1 MRCVLQGCAICCRVV
16 PCVAAERGRDHH
28 HDDLTLR
35 QRAVV
40 RCSVVPRAA
49 ACCRQ
54 PLHHVPCAVAA
65 DTCPPASRCQHSPAP
80 TLATAACPFWAAM
93 KRQLQP
99 FFSTH
104 MISGMPPSLHSTC
117 THAAPRVSCACVWVG
132 VCVCVRQWMRGREKA
147 RARGG
152 GREKEMKRDSVC
164 VLQRVAL
171 RSHAARGVWVSCA
184 IYRGFL
190 APLIVCTRRM

>member
-1 MRCVLQGCAICCRVV
+1 VHAVLRVAGCVTECVAVCCRVCCSVCCRVV

-93 KRQLQP
+93 KRQLEL
-99 FFSTH
+99 FLLTH
-104 MISGMPPSLHSTC
+104 MSSGMPPTLHSTC
-117 THAAPRVSCACVWVG
+117 THVAPRVLCMC
-132 VCVCVRQWMRGREKA
+132 VCVCVWMWTC
-147 RARGG
+147 
-152 GREKEMKRDSVC
+152 DCVC
-164 VLQRVAL
+164 V
-171 RSHAARGVWVSCA
+171 
-184 IYRGFL
+184 
-190 APLIVCTRRM
+190 